1 MSVPETYNPNRIPKT
16 QRGLK
21 AERVVHRVT
30 FNPSSANPGEVLQ
43 VTIPKLSEN
52 LLVVPNTVVLRF
64 DMIVNQGTTTGNNRV
79 INNIGRNLINKM
91 KVSFGGEVL
100 LDIERYDLFRTYQDL
115 HLTKIERSAR
125 LSQGIQSE
133 DMCKIRSNA
142 NDKGS
147 DTKDVA
153 LNTVYG
159 NKYTIP
165 LDIELMKDHGV
176 LYPFALNDSIL
187 FELTLAK
194 VDKVIHGTDEANYQL
209 KNIELEYETIRSD
222 YLAGECASAYQ
233 NGKAFLYEHVTLQT
247 SFTFNTKTDT
257 IISRSVNY
265 PRRSMTGLLLLFVEP
280 YTAGARDTEKFANPD
295 ITSVSIT
302 IDGVPNKLYSQK
314 IQGYDLWNEMTR
326 RYGTEIPPEDFYGD
340 NKFALWVDLKSVN
353 DMDIHGAGYRI
364 VNTRDGIQLEIKR
377 TATTAEGT
385 MNCYVYVISDAQ
397 VSIMNQGIK
406 AIVY

>member
-1 MSVPETYNPNRIPKT
+1 
-16 QRGLK
+16 
-21 AERVVHRVT
+21 
-30 FNPSSANPGEVLQ
+30 
-43 VTIPKLSEN
+43 
-52 LLVVPNTVVLRF
+52 
-64 DMIVNQGTTTGNNRV
+64 MIVNQGTTTGNNRV
-79 INNIGRNLINKM
+79 INNIGRNLIDKM

-100 LDIERYDLFRTYQDL
+100 LDIERYDLFKTYQDL

-133 DMCKIRSNA
+133 AMRKIRSNA
-142 NDKGS
+142 GDKGS
-147 DTKDVA
+147 DTKDAA
-153 LNTVYG
+153 LNTVFG

-165 LDIELMKDHGV
+165 LDFELMSSHGV

-194 VDKVIHGTDEANYQL
+194 VDKIIHGTDEANYQL

-222 YLAGECASAYQ
+222 YLAGECTSSYQ

-257 IISRSVNY
+257 TISRSVNY

-295 ITSVSIT
+295 ITSVSVT

-314 IQGYDLWNEMTR
+314 IIGYDLWNEMTR

-377 TATTAEGT
+377 TASTGEGT

-397 VSIMNQGIK
+397 VSLMNQGIK
-406 AIVY
+406 SIVY